1 MKRDRCVL
9 PAWRVGLF
17 VALTLATAGGL
28 QAQLNHGII
37 EGVITDPSGAAVV
50 NATVMITSVD
60 TGVAARVKTNSTGY
74 YRAVDLTPGV
84 YRVHIE
90 APGFNPVEV
99 IDVQLLA
106 GQEERVDRQM
116 ELGTTRQTIEVT
128 ASQPLLETASAN
140 TSTTVTSDI
149 IVDIPLQGRDLQQIV
164 YMMPGVQSDAGPPG
178 SNFGFNS
185 QFGIF
190 PDPTYV
196 QGSDVSVNG
205 GQGGAN
211 AWYLDGSLNVSTL
224 SEKH

>member
-116 ELGTTRQTIEVT
+116 ELGTTRQTIEVM

-149 IVDIPLQGRDLQQIV
+149 IVD
-164 YMMPGVQSDAGPPG
+164 MPCKAATC
-178 SNFGFNS
+178 NKWF
-185 QFGIF
+185 I
-190 PDPTYV
+190 
-196 QGSDVSVNG
+196 
-205 GQGGAN
+205 
-211 AWYLDGSLNVSTL
+211 
-224 SEKH
+224 